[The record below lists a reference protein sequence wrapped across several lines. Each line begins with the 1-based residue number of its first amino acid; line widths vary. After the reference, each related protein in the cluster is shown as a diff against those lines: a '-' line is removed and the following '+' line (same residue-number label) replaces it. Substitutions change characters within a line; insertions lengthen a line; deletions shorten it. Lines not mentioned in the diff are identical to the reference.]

1 MPYFK
6 YKARDRRGKEV
17 RGVLI
22 AENES
27 ALSLTLERMNLYL
40 VSARE
45 VKKERESLRPVGV
58 KRRDLITFTI
68 HLATSL
74 EAGIAIITAIR
85 DFADSTEN
93 IKFKEVLNDIVKQLE
108 AGAFL
113 SDAMSKYP
121 RVFSELYV
129 NILRAGE
136 ATGNV
141 DMVLKDL
148 VKFLEWQEELAT
160 QVKQASI
167 YPSVVISLII
177 GVITIMMTFTLPKFF
192 PILKSFNVELPL
204 PTKIIMGVSNFF
216 IKFWWAIFGLI
227 VGFVILYIL
236 TNRTYEGKRFWD
248 KVKLG
253 LPIFGSLNKKIAL
266 SRFSHYL
273 SILYKAGI
281 GIVQSLYIVEKIVGN
296 SIIADEIKKVREGI
310 VRGES
315 LSEGLKKSKYFPPL
329 VNRMIEVGE
338 DTGKLDESL
347 NKVSEYYDREVPAA
361 IRRFF
366 AILEPAM
373 IVLLGGMVLFMALS
387 IFLPMYKLTS
397 TIGTVAR

>member
-1 MPYFK
+1 MPYFQ
-6 YKARDRRGKEV
+6 YKARDGRGKEV
-17 RGVLI
+17 KGIVI

-40 VSARE
+40 VTARE
-45 VKKERESLRPVGV
+45 VKKERESLRPVGI
-58 KRRDLITFTI
+58 KRRELITFTI
-68 HLATSL
+68 HLSTSL

-85 DFADSTEN
+85 DFAESTEN
-93 IKFKEVLNDIVKQLE
+93 KKFKEVLIDIIKQLE

-167 YPSVVISLII
+167 YPTFVISLII

-204 PTKIIMGVSNFF
+204 PTKIIIAISTFF
-216 IKFWWAIFGLI
+216 MKFWWTILASIIGFIIIYI
-227 VGFVILYIL
+227 V
-236 TNRTYEGKRFWD
+236 TNKTPDGRRFWD
-248 KVKLG
+248 RVKLT
-253 LPIFGSLNKKIAL
+253 LPIFGSLNLKIAL

-281 GIVQSLYIVEKIVGN
+281 GIVQALYIVEKIVGN
-296 SIIADEIKKVREGI
+296 TIIADEIKEVREGI

-315 LSEGLKKSKYFPPL
+315 LSEGLKKSEYFPPL

-366 AILEPAM
+366 AILEPTM

-397 TIGTVAR
+397 SIGAMAR

>member
-1 MPYFK
+1 MPYFQ
-6 YKARDRRGKEV
+6 YKARDGRGKEV
-17 RGVLI
+17 KGIVI

-27 ALSLTLERMNLYL
+27 ALSLNLERMNLYL
-40 VSARE
+40 ISARE
-45 VKKERESLRPVGV
+45 VKKEKESLRPVGV

-68 HLATSL
+68 HLSTSL
-74 EAGIAIITAIR
+74 EAGIALITAIR
-85 DFADSTEN
+85 DFAESTEN
-93 IKFKEVLNDIVKQLE
+93 QKFKEVLNDILKQLE

-136 ATGNV
+136 ATGNL

-148 VKFLEWQEELAT
+148 VKFLEWQEELAS

-167 YPSVVISLII
+167 YPAFVISLII

-204 PTKIIMGVSNFF
+204 PTKIIMAVSTFF
-216 IKFWWAIFGLI
+216 ARFWWAIIGAI
-227 VGFVILYIL
+227 ICFVIIYIM
-236 TNRTYEGKRFWD
+236 TNKTPNGRRFWD
-248 KVKLG
+248 RLKLHI
-253 LPIFGSLNKKIAL
+253 PVFGSLNRKVAL

-281 GIVQSLYIVEKIVGN
+281 GIVQALYIVEKIVGN
-296 SIIADEIKKVREGI
+296 TIIADEIKRVRDGI
-310 VRGES
+310 VRGEN
-315 LSEGLKKSKYFPPL
+315 LSEGLKRSEYFPPL

-366 AILEPAM
+366 AILEPTM

-397 TIGTVAR
+397 TIGAGVR

>member
-1 MPYFK
+1 MPYFH
-6 YKARDRRGKEV
+6 YKARDGKGKEV
-17 RGVLI
+17 RGVVI

-40 VSARE
+40 ISAKE
-45 VKKERESLRPVGV
+45 VKKEKESLRPVGV

-68 HLATSL
+68 HLSTSL
-74 EAGIAIITAIR
+74 EAGIALITAIR
-85 DFADSTEN
+85 DFAESTEN
-93 IKFKEVLNDIVKQLE
+93 LKFKEVLNDIVKQLE

-136 ATGNV
+136 ATGNL

-148 VKFLEWQEELAT
+148 VKFLEWQEELAS

-167 YPSVVISLII
+167 YPTFVISLII
-177 GVITIMMTFTLPKFF
+177 GVVIIMMTFTLPKFF
-192 PILKSFNVELPL
+192 PILKSFNMELPL
-204 PTKIIMGVSNFF
+204 PTKIIMTISTFF
-216 IKFWWAIFGLI
+216 VNFWWAIIGAI
-227 VGFVILYIL
+227 IGFVIIYII
-236 TNRTYEGKRFWD
+236 TNKTPKGRRFWD
-248 KVKLG
+248 RLKLHI
-253 LPIFGSLNKKIAL
+253 PVFGSLNRKVAL

-281 GIVQSLYIVEKIVGN
+281 GIVQALYIVEKIVGN
-296 SIIADEIKKVREGI
+296 TIIADEIKRVREAI

-315 LSEGLKKSKYFPPL
+315 LSEGLKKSEYFPPL
-329 VNRMIEVGE
+329 VNRMVEVGE

-347 NKVSEYYDREVPAA
+347 NKVSEYYDREVPVA
-361 IRRFF
+361 IRKFF
-366 AILEPAM
+366 AMLEPTM

-397 TIGTVAR
+397 TIGAGVK

>member
-148 VKFLEWQEELAT
+148 VKFLEWQEELSS

-177 GVITIMMTFTLPKFF
+177 SVITIMMTFTLPKFF

-281 GIVQSLYIVEKIVGN
+281 GIVQALYIVEKIVGN

>member
-1 MPYFK
+1 MPYFQ
-6 YKARDRRGKEV
+6 YKARDGRGKEV
-17 RGVLI
+17 KGVVI

-45 VKKERESLRPVGV
+45 VKKDRESLRPVGI
-58 KRRDLITFTI
+58 KRRELITFTI
-68 HLATSL
+68 HLSTSL

-85 DFADSTEN
+85 DFAESTEN
-93 IKFKEVLNDIVKQLE
+93 QKFKEVLNDIVKQLE
-108 AGAFL
+108 GGAFL

-148 VKFLEWQEELAT
+148 VKFLEWQEELAI

-167 YPSVVISLII
+167 YPTFVISLII
-177 GVITIMMTFTLPKFF
+177 GVMTIMMTFTLPKFF

-204 PTKIIMGVSNFF
+204 PTKIIIAVSTFF
-216 IKFWWAIFGLI
+216 TKFWWAMLASIAGFIIIYI
-227 VGFVILYIL
+227 V
-236 TNRTYEGKRFWD
+236 TNKTPDGRRFWD
-248 KVKLG
+248 KVKLT
-253 LPIFGSLNKKIAL
+253 LPIFGSLNLKIAL

-281 GIVQSLYIVEKIVGN
+281 GIVQALYIVEKIVGN
-296 SIIADEIKKVREGI
+296 TIIADEIKEIREGI
-310 VRGES
+310 VRGGS
-315 LSEGLKKSKYFPPL
+315 LSEGLKKSEYFPPL

-366 AILEPAM
+366 AILEPTM

-397 TIGTVAR
+397 SIGAVAR

>member
-1 MPYFK
+1 MPYFQ
-6 YKARDRRGKEV
+6 YKARDGKGKEV
-17 RGVLI
+17 KGVVI

-27 ALSLTLERMNLYL
+27 ALSSTLERMNLYL
-40 VSARE
+40 IRAKE
-45 VKKERESLRPVGV
+45 VKKEKENLRPVGV

-68 HLATSL
+68 HLSTSL
-74 EAGIAIITAIR
+74 EAGIALITAIR
-85 DFADSTEN
+85 DFAESTEN
-93 IKFKEVLNDIVKQLE
+93 LKFKEVLNDIVKQLE

-113 SDAMSKYP
+113 SDAMGKYP

-136 ATGNV
+136 ATGNL

-148 VKFLEWQEELAT
+148 VKFLEWQEELAS

-167 YPSVVISLII
+167 YPSFVISLII
-177 GVITIMMTFTLPKFF
+177 GVVIIMMTFTLPKFF

-204 PTKIIMGVSNFF
+204 PTKIIMTVSTFF
-216 IKFWWAIFGLI
+216 VNFWWAIIGAI
-227 VGFVILYIL
+227 IGFIIIYIM
-236 TNRTYEGKRFWD
+236 TNKTPEGRRFWD
-248 KVKLG
+248 RLKLHI
-253 LPIFGSLNKKIAL
+253 PVFGSLNRKVAL

-273 SILYKAGI
+273 SILYRAGI
-281 GIVQSLYIVEKIVGN
+281 GIVQALYIVEKIVGN
-296 SIIADEIKKVREGI
+296 TIIADEVKRVREGI

-315 LSEGLKKSKYFPPL
+315 LSEGLKKSEYFPPL

-366 AILEPAM
+366 AILEPTM

-397 TIGTVAR
+397 TIGAGVK

>member
-1 MPYFK
+1 MPYFQ
-6 YKARDRRGKEV
+6 YKARDGRGKEV

-27 ALSLTLERMNLYL
+27 ALSLALERMNLYL

-93 IKFKEVLNDIVKQLE
+93 LKFKEVLNDIVKQLE

-141 DMVLKDL
+141 DMVLRDL
-148 VKFLEWQEELAT
+148 VRFLEWQEELNT

-167 YPSVVISLII
+167 YPTFVILLII

-192 PILKSFNVELPL
+192 PILKGFNVELPL
-204 PTKIIMGVSNFF
+204 PTKIIMNVSNFF
-216 IKFWWAIFGLI
+216 IKFWWVILGVI
-227 VGFVILYIL
+227 IGFVVVYIL
-236 TNRTYEGKRFWD
+236 TNRTYGGRRFWD
-248 KVKLG
+248 RLKLN
-253 LPIFGSLNKKIAL
+253 LPVFGSLNKKIAL

-273 SILYKAGI
+273 SILYRAGI
-281 GIVQSLYIVEKIVGN
+281 GIVQALYIVEKIVGN
-296 SIIADEIKKVREGI
+296 AIIADEIKRVREEI
-310 VRGES
+310 VRGGS

-387 IFLPMYKLTS
+387 IFLPIYKLTS

>member
-1 MPYFK
+1 MPYYL
-6 YKARDRRGKEV
+6 YKARDGRGKEV
-17 RGVLI
+17 KGVVI

-40 VSARE
+40 VSAKE

-68 HLATSL
+68 HLSTSI

-85 DFADSTEN
+85 DFAESTEN
-93 IKFKEVLNDIVKQLE
+93 QKFKEVLNDIVKQLE

-148 VKFLEWQEELAT
+148 VRFLEWQEELSA

-167 YPSVVISLII
+167 YPTFVISLII

-204 PTKIIMGVSNFF
+204 PTKILMTVSSFF
-216 IKFWWAIFGLI
+216 ARFWWAFLGVII
-227 VGFVILYIL
+227 GFVIIYMI
-236 TNRTYEGKRFWD
+236 TNRTPEGKRFWD
-248 KVKLG
+248 KIELG
-253 LPIFGSLNKKIAL
+253 LPIFGSLNRKVAL

-281 GIVQSLYIVEKIVGN
+281 GIVQALYIVEKIVGN
-296 SIIADEIKKVREGI
+296 SIIAGEIKRVREGI

-366 AILEPAM
+366 AILEPTM

-387 IFLPMYKLTS
+387 IFLPMYRLTS
-397 TIGTVAR
+397 TIGAVAR

>member
-1 MPYFK
+1 MPYFQ
-6 YKARDRRGKEV
+6 YKARDGRGKEV
-17 RGVLI
+17 RGVII

-45 VKKERESLRPVGV
+45 VKKEKESLRPVGV
-58 KRRDLITFTI
+58 KRRELITFTI

-93 IKFKEVLNDIVKQLE
+93 MKFKEVLNDIVKQLE
-108 AGAFL
+108 GGAFL

-141 DMVLKDL
+141 DMVLRDL

-167 YPSVVISLII
+167 YPAFVISLII
-177 GVITIMMTFTLPKFF
+177 GVITIMMAFTLPKFF

-204 PTKIIMGVSNFF
+204 PTKIIMAISNFF

-227 VGFVILYIL
+227 IGFVILYIL
-236 TNRTYEGKRFWD
+236 TNKTYEGKRFWD

-281 GIVQSLYIVEKIVGN
+281 GIVQALYIVEKIVGN
-296 SIIADEIKKVREGI
+296 TIIADEIKRVREGI

-315 LSEGLKKSKYFPPL
+315 LSEGLKKSKYFPSL

-397 TIGTVAR
+397 TIGAVAR

>member
-1 MPYFK
+1 MPYYQ
-6 YKARDRRGKEV
+6 YKARDGRGKEV
-17 RGVLI
+17 RGVVI
-22 AENES
+22 AENEN

-40 VSARE
+40 ISAKE

-68 HLATSL
+68 HLSTSL

-85 DFADSTEN
+85 DFAESTEN
-93 IKFKEVLNDIVKQLE
+93 QKFKEVLNDIIKQLE

-148 VKFLEWQEELAT
+148 VRFLEWQEELSA

-167 YPSVVISLII
+167 YPTFVISLII

-204 PTKIIMGVSNFF
+204 PTKILMTVSSFF
-216 IKFWWAIFGLI
+216 MKFWWAILGVI
-227 VGFVILYIL
+227 IGFVIIYLM
-236 TNRTYEGKRFWD
+236 TNKTPQGRRFWD
-248 KVKLG
+248 RIKLEI
-253 LPIFGSLNKKIAL
+253 PIFGSLNKKVAL

-281 GIVQSLYIVEKIVGN
+281 GIVQALYIVEKIVGN
-296 SIIADEIKKVREGI
+296 SIIADEIKMVREGI

-315 LSEGLKKSKYFPPL
+315 LSDGLKKSKYFPPL

-366 AILEPAM
+366 AILEPTM

-397 TIGTVAR
+397 TIGAAAR

>member
-1 MPYFK
+1 MPYFH
-6 YKARDRRGKEV
+6 YKARDGKGKEV
-17 RGVLI
+17 RGVVI

-27 ALSLTLERMNLYL
+27 ALSLILERMNLYL
-40 VSARE
+40 ISAKE
-45 VKKERESLRPVGV
+45 VKKEKESLRPVGV

-68 HLATSL
+68 HLSTSL
-74 EAGIAIITAIR
+74 EAGIALITAIR
-85 DFADSTEN
+85 DFAESTEN
-93 IKFKEVLNDIVKQLE
+93 LKFKEVLNDIVKQLE

-136 ATGNV
+136 ATGNL

-148 VKFLEWQEELAT
+148 VKFLEWQEELAS

-167 YPSVVISLII
+167 YPTFVISLII
-177 GVITIMMTFTLPKFF
+177 GVVIIMMTFTLPKFF

-204 PTKIIMGVSNFF
+204 PTKIIMTISIFF
-216 IKFWWAIFGLI
+216 VNFWWAIIGAI
-227 VGFVILYIL
+227 IGFVIIYII
-236 TNRTYEGKRFWD
+236 TNKTPEGRRFWD
-248 KVKLG
+248 RLKLHI
-253 LPIFGSLNKKIAL
+253 PVFGSLNRKVAL

-281 GIVQSLYIVEKIVGN
+281 GIVQALYIVEKIVGN
-296 SIIADEIKKVREGI
+296 TIIADEIKRVREAI

-315 LSEGLKKSKYFPPL
+315 LSEGLKKSEYFPPL
-329 VNRMIEVGE
+329 VNRMVEVGE

-361 IRRFF
+361 IRKFF
-366 AILEPAM
+366 AILEPTM

-397 TIGTVAR
+397 TIGAGVK

>member
-1 MPYFK
+1 MPYFQ
-6 YKARDRRGKEV
+6 YKARDGKGKEV
-17 RGVLI
+17 RGVVI

-40 VSARE
+40 ISAKE
-45 VKKERESLRPVGV
+45 VKKEKESLRPVGV

-68 HLATSL
+68 HLSTSL
-74 EAGIAIITAIR
+74 EAGIALITAIR
-85 DFADSTEN
+85 DFGESTEN
-93 IKFKEVLNDIVKQLE
+93 LKFKEVLNDIVKQLE

-136 ATGNV
+136 TTGNL

-148 VKFLEWQEELAT
+148 VKFLEWQEELAS

-167 YPSVVISLII
+167 YPTFVISLII
-177 GVITIMMTFTLPKFF
+177 GVVIIMMTFTLPKFF

-204 PTKIIMGVSNFF
+204 PTKIIMTISTFF
-216 IKFWWAIFGLI
+216 VNFWWAIIGAI
-227 VGFVILYIL
+227 IGFVIIYII
-236 TNRTYEGKRFWD
+236 TNKTPEGRRFWD
-248 KVKLG
+248 RLKLHI
-253 LPIFGSLNKKIAL
+253 PVFGSLNRKVAL

-281 GIVQSLYIVEKIVGN
+281 GIVQALYIVEKIVGN
-296 SIIADEIKKVREGI
+296 TIIADEIKRVREGI

-315 LSEGLKKSKYFPPL
+315 LSEGLKKSECFPPL
-329 VNRMIEVGE
+329 VNRMVEVGE

-347 NKVSEYYDREVPAA
+347 NKASEYYDREVPAA
-361 IRRFF
+361 IRKFF
-366 AILEPAM
+366 AILEPTM

-397 TIGTVAR
+397 TIGAGVK

>member
-1 MPYFK
+1 MPYFQ
-6 YKARDRRGKEV
+6 YKARDGKGKEV
-17 RGVLI
+17 RGVVI

-40 VSARE
+40 IKAKE

-68 HLATSL
+68 HLSTSL
-74 EAGIAIITAIR
+74 EAGIALITAIR
-85 DFADSTEN
+85 DFAESTEN
-93 IKFKEVLNDIVKQLE
+93 LKFKEVLNDIVKQLE

-136 ATGNV
+136 ATGNL

-148 VKFLEWQEELAT
+148 VRFLEWQEELAS

-167 YPSVVISLII
+167 YPAFVISLII

-204 PTKIIMGVSNFF
+204 PTKIIMTVSTFF
-216 IKFWWAIFGLI
+216 ANYWWAIIGAIIGFFLI
-227 VGFVILYIL
+227 YIM
-236 TNRTYEGKRFWD
+236 TNKTPDGRRFWD
-248 KVKLG
+248 RLKLHI
-253 LPIFGSLNKKIAL
+253 PVFGSLNRKVAL

-273 SILYKAGI
+273 SILYRAGI
-281 GIVQSLYIVEKIVGN
+281 GIVQALYIVEKIVGN
-296 SIIADEIKKVREGI
+296 AIIADEIKRVREGI

-315 LSEGLKKSKYFPPL
+315 LSEGLKKSEYFPPL

-366 AILEPAM
+366 AILEPTM

-397 TIGTVAR
+397 TIGAGVR

>member
-148 VKFLEWQEELAT
+148 VKFLEWQEELSS

-281 GIVQSLYIVEKIVGN
+281 GIVQALYIVEKIVGN

>member
-1 MPYFK
+1 MPYYQ
-6 YKARDRRGKEV
+6 YKARDGRGKEIK
-17 RGVLI
+17 GVII
-22 AENES
+22 AENEV
-27 ALSLTLERMNLYL
+27 ALSLILERMNLFL
-40 VSARE
+40 VKAKE
-45 VKKERESLRPVGV
+45 VKKERESLRPVGI
-58 KRRDLITFTI
+58 RRRELITFTI
-68 HLATSL
+68 HLSTSL
-74 EAGIAIITAIR
+74 EAGIPIITAIR
-85 DFADSTEN
+85 DFAESTEN
-93 IKFKEVLNDIVKQLE
+93 LKFREVLRDIIKQLE

-113 SDAMSKYP
+113 SDAMSRYP

-136 ATGNV
+136 ATGNL

-148 VKFLEWQEELAT
+148 IKFLEWQEELAS

-167 YPSVVISLII
+167 YPSFVITLII
-177 GVITIMMTFTLPKFF
+177 FVIVIMMTFTLPKFF
-192 PILKSFNVELPL
+192 PILKGFNVELPL
-204 PTKIIMGVSNFF
+204 PTKIIMGVSTF
-216 IKFWWAIFGLI
+216 ILRFW
-227 VGFVILYIL
+227 FVILGFILIFILTFIL
-236 TNRTYEGKRFWD
+236 TNKTPEGKKFWD
-248 KVKLG
+248 RVKLS
-253 LPIFGSLNKKIAL
+253 LPIFGNLNKKIAL

-281 GIVQSLYIVEKIVGN
+281 GIVQALYIVEKIVGN
-296 SIIADEIKKVREGI
+296 TIIAEEIRNIREGI

-315 LSEGLKKSKYFPPL
+315 LSEGLKKSRHFPPL

-338 DTGKLDESL
+338 ETGKLDESL

-366 AILEPAM
+366 AILEPTM

-397 TIGTVAR
+397 SIGTVAR

>member
-1 MPYFK
+1 MPYFQ
-6 YKARDRRGKEV
+6 YKARDGRGKEV
-17 RGVLI
+17 KGIVI
-22 AENES
+22 AENEN

-40 VSARE
+40 ISARE
-45 VKKERESLRPVGV
+45 VKKEKESLRPVGV

-68 HLATSL
+68 HLSTSL
-74 EAGIAIITAIR
+74 EAGIALITAIR
-85 DFADSTEN
+85 DFAESTEN
-93 IKFKEVLNDIVKQLE
+93 LKFKEVLNDIVKQLE

-136 ATGNV
+136 ATGNL

-148 VKFLEWQEELAT
+148 VKFLEWQEELT
-160 QVKQASI
+160 SQVKQASI
-167 YPSVVISLII
+167 YPAFVISLII

-204 PTKIIMGVSNFF
+204 PTKIIMAVSTFF
-216 IKFWWAIFGLI
+216 ARFWWAIAGGI
-227 VGFVILYIL
+227 AGFVIIYIS
-236 TNRTYEGKRFWD
+236 TNKTPNGKRFWD
-248 KVKLG
+248 RLKLHI
-253 LPIFGSLNKKIAL
+253 PFFGSLNRKVAL

-281 GIVQSLYIVEKIVGN
+281 GIVQALYIVEKIVGN
-296 SIIADEIKKVREGI
+296 SIIADEIKRVREG
-310 VRGES
+310 VVKGES
-315 LSEGLKKSKYFPPL
+315 LSEGLKKSEYFPPL

-397 TIGTVAR
+397 TLGAGVR

>member
-1 MPYFK
+1 MPYFQ
-6 YKARDRRGKEV
+6 YKARDGRGKEV
-17 RGVLI
+17 KGIVI
-22 AENES
+22 AENEN

-40 VSARE
+40 ISARE
-45 VKKERESLRPVGV
+45 VKKEKESLRPVGV

-68 HLATSL
+68 HLSTSL
-74 EAGIAIITAIR
+74 EAGIALITAIR
-85 DFADSTEN
+85 DFAESTEN
-93 IKFKEVLNDIVKQLE
+93 LKFKEVLNDIVKQLE

-136 ATGNV
+136 ATGNL

-148 VKFLEWQEELAT
+148 VKFLEWQEELAS

-167 YPSVVISLII
+167 YPAFVISLII

-204 PTKIIMGVSNFF
+204 PTKIIMAVSTFF
-216 IKFWWAIFGLI
+216 ARFWWAIIGAI
-227 VGFVILYIL
+227 ICFVIIYIM
-236 TNRTYEGKRFWD
+236 TNKTPNGRRFWD
-248 KVKLG
+248 RLKLHI
-253 LPIFGSLNKKIAL
+253 PVFGSLNRKVAL

-281 GIVQSLYIVEKIVGN
+281 GIVQALYIVEKIVGN
-296 SIIADEIKKVREGI
+296 TIIADEIKRVRDGI
-310 VRGES
+310 VRGEN
-315 LSEGLKKSKYFPPL
+315 LSEGLKRSEYFPPL

-366 AILEPAM
+366 AILEPTM

-397 TIGTVAR
+397 TIGAGVR